1 MSFFKSM
8 LQDGENNSWS
18 SKRIITFIAFL
29 LCALAFCCNLFLK
42 YTVEEYMF
50 QGMMMVVIAGLGV
63 TVTEKFATKN
73 YSKTSTVTS
82 LPKQHDREI

>member
-1 MSFFKSM
+1 M

-18 SKRIITFIAFL
+18 SKRIITLIAFL
-29 LCALAFCCNLFLK
+29 LCALAFCCNLFFK

-50 QGMMMVVIAGLGV
+50 QGMMMVVVAGLGV

-73 YSKTSTVTS
+73 YSKTSSVTP
-82 LPKQHDREI
+82 LPKQFDREL